1 MGTGVG
7 DTPEEFAVNA
17 HVDAIE
23 KISGADTLEQ
33 IREITAAFPARAE
46 TEGAILYSGKIA
58 GVRAETIALELA
70 HKTGLPIINH
80 TFRARFLVDA
90 EGAIRQAAER
100 IFRVQGKNAA
110 AAKQSAAY
118 FLYGDSNAPLES
130 PTSIKNCL
138 WGSASR
144 EFAESLRGQVIVVA
158 SAADAERVFARTELP
173 AVLASEKA
181 GSLGGHSIDELR
193 ALQSNGGIKAVLPAV
208 QEQFIDATTKG
219 IFTLPDHPGSA
230 ITQVAVSRE
239 AAEVLR
245 LDTTRF
251 TGSTY
256 LVEGGFVPAPVQV
269 QLPAGTVEAA
279 GPGVPEAVA
288 QNALRPSVL
297 KGATAVAAVA
307 AVYDIATSANKAS
320 ALWEQGNRT
329 GAASEVVHFGT
340 RNLGMWGGAVL
351 GAEVFGTAG
360 AETGPLDVVIG
371 GAGALVGAI
380 AGDKLA
386 DAMDRQRIYHQR
398 DPDGR
403 AWTFDPEHPAR
414 GWMHA
419 TRELDTGAMRL
430 NDGFPVYR
438 EQSQTAEAALAD
450 RLNYQASTAAIE
462 LALAH
467 PHRPTDPYTQPAST
481 GDTHSI
487 RDAPWRRDP
496 QTHLWTRRVVFGL
509 LEHGMVNA
517 HAERAPAARAAELD
531 HAAERTVAEN
541 AAQSPPAIAKRYEAA
556 YHAYGWQKYGALP
569 DVVATTLRG
578 VEAAPEQLAH
588 SGRAPTPSRKDPPM
602 SSPASAPEH
611 LLDFRQVGHP
621 LHAFY
626 ERALA
631 KVHDMEDRYQMP
643 YGMHSERLAAALTDA
658 VAAYNTAKDPR
669 ARFGTPERVELRGE
683 GTNRQAVAIDQRV
696 NYHLPEVQV
705 GLPVDKALARSVEQ
719 SSQDWARRHMP
730 HLHEE
735 SPVAQA
741 GVAISRTR
749 AWPAHD
755 PRRPDDPAH
764 AQFETLR
771 GKVAAAYAHAG
782 IVRSP
787 HQLDDAAAAV
797 LSHAPHGRAES
808 SRMQISLLA
817 DPRTGVIGPGSDLLV
832 QQSHGTL
839 TLRTRIPSVE
849 LQASPDEGFVQRV
862 QGIQHGQPEQAPQQ
876 VQVR

>member
-1 MGTGVG
+1 MTGLSLDG
-7 DTPEEFAVNA
+7 NRLESAT
-17 HVDAIE
+17 
-23 KISGADTLEQ
+23 SLEQ
-33 IREITAAFPARAE
+33 IRQIVQRFSASAQG
-46 TEGAILYSGKIA
+46 EGGVLYSGWI
-58 GVRAETIALELA
+58 GNVRAEAIALEIA
-70 HKTGLPIINH
+70 HKGGLPIVND
-80 TFRARFLVDA
+80 TPRARFLA
-90 EGAIRQAAER
+90 GNNSSIIRDSAER
-100 IFRVQGKNAA
+100 IFLAQGESRAA
-110 AAKQSAAY
+110 ARKLSLD
-118 FLYGDSNAPLES
+118 FLYGDAKAPNAS
-130 PTSIKNCL
+130 PTSIMNCL
-138 WGSASR
+138 WCETSR
-144 EFAESLRGQVIVVA
+144 EFASSLRGNVVVVA
-158 SAADAERVFARTELP
+158 SAADANRVLGRVE
-173 AVLASEKA
+173 VLTALRLDQLNT
-181 GSLGGHSIDELR
+181 LGGQPLSHLR
-193 ALQSNGGIKAVLPAV
+193 GLEAEGGIGAVLPV
-208 QEQFIDATTKG
+208 IERQFIEAANEG
-219 IFTLPDHPGSA
+219 IFTLPDHPGTE
-230 ITQVAVSRE
+230 ITQVSVSS
-239 AAEVLR
+239 EVAKGLGINPE
-245 LDTTRF
+245 RF
-251 TGSTY
+251 VGGAY
-256 LVEGGFVPAPVQV
+256 LQASGLIPAPID
-269 QLPAGTVEAA
+269 LPSAA
-279 GPGVPEAVA
+279 GLVQAAPSDVSAPTSMDQAVA
-288 QNALRPSVL
+288 RDGGHSRFVR
-297 KGATAVAAVA
+297 GAGMLAAATVA
-307 AVYDIATSANKAS
+307 YDLVSSANSAS
-320 ALWEQGNRT
+320 AMLEQGNRT

-340 RNLGMWGGAVL
+340 RNLGTWGGAVL

-403 AWTFDPEHPAR
+403 AWFFDPQHPAR
-414 GWMHA
+414 GWTHTA
-419 TRELDTGAMRL
+419 SELDTGAMRL

-438 EQSQTAEAALAD
+438 EQSQTAGAALTD
-450 RLNYQASTAAIE
+450 RLNYQASNAAIE

-496 QTHLWTRRVVFGL
+496 QTHVWTRRVVIGL

-517 HAERAPAARAAELD
+517 HVERAPAARAAELD

-541 AAQSPPAIAKRYEAA
+541 AAQSPRAIAKRYEAA
-556 YHAYGWQKYGALP
+556 YHAYGWQKYGVLP

-578 VEAAPEQLAH
+578 VETVPEQLAQ
-588 SGRAPTPSRKDPPM
+588 SGRAPPLSRKDQPM
-602 SSPASAPEH
+602 SSPASVPEH
-611 LLDFRQVGHP
+611 LLDFRQIGHP

-631 KVHDMEDRYQMP
+631 KVHDMEDRDQMP

-658 VAAYNTAKDPR
+658 VATYNTGKDPR

-683 GTNRQAVAIDQRV
+683 GAERQAVAIDQRV

-705 GLPVDKALARSVEQ
+705 GIPVDKALARSVEQ

-741 GVAISRTR
+741 RVAISRTG

-764 AQFETLR
+764 VQFETLR
-771 GKVAAAYAHAG
+771 GKVAAAYAQAG

-797 LSHAPHGRAES
+797 LSQAPHGRAES

-817 DPRTGVIGPGSDLLV
+817 DPRTGVIGPDSDLLV

-862 QGIQHGQPEQAPQQ
+862 QGAQHGQPEQAPQQ
-876 VQVR
+876 AQVR